1 MTTTLFDLIRHG
13 EPEGGPMFRGSQDDP
28 LSELGWRQM
37 REAIREKDQWDVIIS
52 SPMLRCREFA
62 RELAIVLGI
71 PLHEDGRLREIG
83 FGAWEGKT
91 SAAIMA
97 SDGDA
102 LQRFWADPVENPP
115 PGGEAVLAFH
125 ARVSEAWRHWQQEL
139 AGQRVLL
146 VAHGGVIRMILA
158 EVLGLPAGR
167 SFTAL
172 AVPYACRS
180 RVRLDISDHGLLQCL
195 ESHGP
200 TGV

>member
-37 REAIREKDQWDVIIS
+37 REAVRERDQWDVILS
-52 SPMLRCREFA
+52 SPMLRCRAFA
-62 RELAIVLGI
+62 QELASARDI
-71 PLHEDGRLREIG
+71 PLLEDSRLREIG
-83 FGAWEGKT
+83 FGEWEGKT

-97 SDGDA
+97 SDPAA
-102 LQRFWADPVENPP
+102 LQRFWADPVANPP
-115 PGGEAVLAFH
+115 PGGEAILAFH

-158 EVLGLPAGR
+158 EVLGLSPGR
-167 SFTAL
+167 TFAAL

-180 RVRLDISDHGLLQCL
+180 RVRLDRSEYGLLQCL
-195 ESHGP
+195 ESHSP
-200 TGV
+200 TTI